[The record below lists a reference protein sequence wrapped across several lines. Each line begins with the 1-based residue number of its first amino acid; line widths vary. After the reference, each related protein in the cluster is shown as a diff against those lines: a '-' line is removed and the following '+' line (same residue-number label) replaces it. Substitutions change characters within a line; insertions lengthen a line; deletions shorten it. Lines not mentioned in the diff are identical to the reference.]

1 MCNPLAGLAL
11 HPSFGLAF
19 TPLADTTR
27 WGSVRSLLEIVMT
40 LFGLDEKDSPVVLA
54 AGFGLAFVFG
64 LIVAENALPYLLSFI
79 GDGMVMDAYAC
90 RPGK

>member
-1 MCNPLAGLAL
+1 
-11 HPSFGLAF
+11 
-19 TPLADTTR
+19 
-27 WGSVRSLLEIVMT
+27 MT

-64 LIVAENALPYLLSFI
+64 LIVAENALPYLLSFM